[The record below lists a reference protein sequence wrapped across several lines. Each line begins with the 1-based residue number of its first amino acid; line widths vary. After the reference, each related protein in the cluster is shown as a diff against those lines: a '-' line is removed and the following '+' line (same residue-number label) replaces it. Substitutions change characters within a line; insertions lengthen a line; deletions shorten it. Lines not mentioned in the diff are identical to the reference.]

1 MMTSKKSDTRYDT
14 RYETRKARAK
24 LYELIARFRKNAAET
39 DDTNAQS
46 TFETAA
52 DVLGGLVEAFRKYE
66 VQAKCETPS
75 TTDESEPPPSPTDD
89 ADPKDCTSC

>member
-1 MMTSKKSDTRYDT
+1 MMTSKKSDT

-52 DVLGGLVEAFRKYE
+52 DVLGGLVESFRKYE
-66 VQAKCETPS
+66 MQVNYDTPS
-75 TTDESEPPPSPTDD
+75 TSDDKESPPSPADD
-89 ADPKDCTSC
+89 DPKDCTSC